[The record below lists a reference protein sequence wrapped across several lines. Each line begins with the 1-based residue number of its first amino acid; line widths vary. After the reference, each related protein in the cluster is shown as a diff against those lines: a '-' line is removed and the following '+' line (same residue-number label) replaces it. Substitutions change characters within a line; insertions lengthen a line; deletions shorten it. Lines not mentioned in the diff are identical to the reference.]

1 MNISPGASERNAP
14 ERNAPEPSAPEPH
27 APGRNATARSATG
40 RNHTEDVHRHNLS
53 TLLTAVHRSGGLPR
67 ARLTEL
73 SGLNRSTVASL
84 VAELVEAH
92 LVIEAEPDV
101 RERAGRPSRYVR
113 PSPDPVAIAVNP
125 EVDAITLG
133 VVGLGG
139 KVVHRVRRPVA
150 VPTAEVAVAAIAA
163 MIGELG
169 RGGQL
174 AGHRVVGI
182 GAAIPGLVRRADG
195 VVRLAPHL
203 DWVDAPFARL
213 LREATGLPVRAANDA
228 SLGASAERLFGAG
241 VDASDLVYLNGGASG
256 IGGGV
261 IVAGN
266 PLGGAAGYAGEL
278 GHTLV
283 NSAGRACHCGA
294 TGCLETEVS
303 QAALLTMLGET
314 EAGRLSAA
322 LAASTEPAV
331 AAEVA
336 RQLDFLGV
344 ALRNI
349 VNVFNP
355 SRIVLGGFLGLLQHA
370 DPAGLAARVG
380 DAALRAPFESATIM
394 RAALGDEVL
403 MIGAA
408 ELAFE
413 SLLADPGAT

>member
-1 MNISPGASERNAP
+1 MNISPR
-14 ERNAPEPSAPEPH
+14 
-27 APGRNATARSATG
+27 ARG

-53 TLLTAVHRSGGLPR
+53 AILTLVHRSGGVPR

-84 VAELVEAH
+84 VAELVGAR

-113 PSPDPVAIAVNP
+113 PSPHPVAIAVNP

-139 KVVHRVRRPVA
+139 NLIRSTRRPVA
-150 VPTAEVAVAAIAA
+150 GAPTVSNIVATIAA
-163 MIGELG
+163 MIGELD
-169 RGGQL
+169 L
-174 AGHRVVGI
+174 AGHRVVGV
-182 GAAIPGLVRRADG
+182 GAAVPGIVRRQDG

-203 DWVDAPFARL
+203 GWVDAPFAKL
-213 LREATGLPVRAANDA
+213 LEDATGLTVHVANDA

-261 IVAGN
+261 VVAGN
-266 PLGGAAGYAGEL
+266 ALGGVAGYAGEL

-283 NSAGRACHCGA
+283 NSTGHACHCGA
-294 TGCLETEVS
+294 SGCLETEVS
-303 QAALLTMLGET
+303 QAALLGVLGIADAAE
-314 EAGRLSAA
+314 LQPA
-322 LAASTEPAV
+322 LAAATSAAV
-331 AAEVA
+331 DAEVA
-336 RQLDFLGV
+336 RQLDFLAI

-349 VNVFNP
+349 INVFNP
-355 SRIVLGGFLGLLQHA
+355 GRIVLGGFLGILHDA
-370 DPAGLAARVG
+370 DPERLTALVG
-380 DAALRAPFESATIM
+380 ATALRAPFETVRIM
-394 RAALGDEVL
+394 RAALGPDGL

-408 ELAFE
+408 ELAF
-413 SLLADPGAT
+413 LPILADPASGWQ